1 MTSPESSDEFDF
13 DNLSGDDGIDAE
25 IPDETMPDH
34 PAGKLTI
41 DAGRPIA
48 FAMED
53 GRQGFV
59 TVKEAFDI
67 DITEKEGL
75 WTAQYGTVKGESNN
89 QRTAVNRCL
98 QEMARKNVRLQESA
112 PAPYDFF
119 HQTRGQLNRLF
130 DGLNIDNSPAV

>member
-13 DNLSGDDGIDAE
+13 DNLSGDEGIDAE

-59 TVKEAFDI
+59 TVKEAFEI
-67 DITEKEGL
+67 DITEKGGV
-75 WTAQYGTVKGESNN
+75 WTAQYGTVKGESND

-112 PAPYDFF
+112 PAQYDFF